1 MAITIQSQPNEDYKQ
16 PAWNDLNFVVSSTN
30 TAQSGFKIVA
40 LVKVNGTT
48 VQTLNLYTYPGTTR
62 SYCNVSKIVQNYIT
76 DVYQG
81 VLPSPTIA
89 GSQTL
94 AYVQVTF
101 QEFYS
106 GILQGTAVSSDII
119 DVWRAS
125 FSLGDFVDAKQEQ
138 FQMDSAKVTGSG
150 LFYFLTPFSNNVNSS
165 FGATAPPTIPS
176 GANIMK
182 INAGQIAYFRYM
194 CNSVGGITSYIR
206 FGLYNEAKVRTF
218 STQISLVTTAVNKL
232 YDFAISPSTLDTHN
246 WDNPFTLDSDDKYFA
261 ILISSAIAVQ
271 TKTYFYEIDWT
282 PCESYESYEVHWLN
296 RYGGFDSWVFD
307 RRSRSQTEV
316 IQNVYKNDPFDISS
330 PTPTTTGRYAKPN
343 FTQLADT
350 YDLNS
355 RNLKPWEYEGLKDLL
370 TSPEIYIKVGTSFY
384 SATVQEKQTYQ
395 NYKQSDSI
403 FNMNVKLKIDNNE
416 QRQW

>member
-1 MAITIQSQPNEDYKQ
+1 MAIDNPVTSQPNQDYKQ
-16 PAWNDLNFVVSSTN
+16 PAWNDLNFVVNSTN
-30 TAQSGFKIVA
+30 TGQPGFKIVA

-62 SYCNVSKIVQNYIT
+62 SYCNVAKIVQNYIT

-106 GILQGTAVSSDII
+106 GTLQGTAVSSNVI

-125 FSLGDFVDAKQEQ
+125 FSLGDFVDVEQEQ
-138 FQMDSAKVTGSG
+138 FQMDAALAANYGQ
-150 LFYFLTPFSNNVNSS
+150 YRMLTPYENVMLGTLFPDPISLNLN
-165 FGATAPPTIPS
+165 F
-176 GANIMK
+176 MK
-182 INAGQIAYFRYM
+182 IKAGQIYYLRYLRDSQATALDLYM
-194 CNSVGGITSYIR
+194 RIAIYDSSGVITHEDVITYLSVNNLKM
-206 FGLYNEAKVRTF
+206 F
-218 STQISLVTTAVNKL
+218 
-232 YDFAISPSTLDTHN
+232 DFAIGTDVLDTHS
-246 WDNPFTLDSDDKYFA
+246 WLTGFTLDANDKYFS
-261 ILISSAIAVQ
+261 IGL
-271 TKTYFYEIDWT
+271 TGTTYQQSYRYLFEIDWT
-282 PCESYESYEVHWLN
+282 PCEAYDNYEVHWCN

-330 PTPTTTGRYAKPN
+330 PTPTTTGRYVKPN
-343 FTQLADT
+343 FTQLSDT

-370 TSPEIYIKVGTSFY
+370 TSPEIYIKVGTAFY